1 MDFFFQKSE
10 EYPYQN
16 IAKATATHFGT
27 AVCSNGHV
35 APRLS
40 RSKIES
46 LQQKKKTEKSE
57 RQRLT
62 AKDLA
67 QGEKLF
73 PLPSNVCLAS
83 TRDNNATILQNFP
96 RTRTRAMPP
105 FDHTYNATLSYFLCP
120 PSLHWSGTE
129 SSGPSTNYRDPI
141 GLEALLWLRD
151 NSDEKF
157 QLKIEN
163 LLSCCCRLLHE

>member
-1 MDFFFQKSE
+1 MIQNGFFFLKSE

-46 LQQKKKTEKSE
+46 LQQQKKTEKSE

-96 RTRTRAMPP
+96 
-105 FDHTYNATLSYFLCP
+105 DQDESHATIRSYVQCNFELFFV
-120 PSLHWSGTE
+120 PSLSALIW
-129 SSGPSTNYRDPI
+129 YRK
-141 GLEALLWLRD
+141 LWP
-151 NSDEKF
+151 
-157 QLKIEN
+157 Q
-163 LLSCCCRLLHE
+163 H